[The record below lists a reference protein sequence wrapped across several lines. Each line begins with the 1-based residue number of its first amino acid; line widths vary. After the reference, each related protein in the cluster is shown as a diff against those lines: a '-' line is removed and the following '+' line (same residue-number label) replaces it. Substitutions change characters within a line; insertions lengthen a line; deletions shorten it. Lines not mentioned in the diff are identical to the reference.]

1 MQNLR
6 YEATLGGGGVSSP
19 CGAAKSSMT
28 EEIGMMAM
36 HIHQDGWMAE
46 YHHHQHH
53 RDRIC
58 PAAASARPP
67 TRWGSS

>member
-6 YEATLGGGGVSSP
+6 YEATLGGVSSP

-28 EEIGMMAM
+28 ADNGMMTI
-36 HIHQDGWMAE
+36 HIHQDGWRAG

-53 RDRIC
+53 RDCIC
-58 PAAASARPP
+58 PVASARPP
-67 TRWGSS
+67 TMRGS